1 MGDYEVLTAA
11 ARPYLSTV
19 LARALGEGLP
29 VTGTEMLDGG
39 PAADLEAETEG
50 WIELDQEAVAHRY
63 GAKVFDLTVYWDALS
78 GWHIQAE
85 RPGSPD
91 GDLYRWMG
99 AGLVP
104 APERVTTFI
113 ATMLVD
119 YTMTGSE
126 ERPFYRRVRQEVP
139 SLTQRLRPYGS

>member
-1 MGDYEVLTAA
+1 MGDHEVLTAA

-19 LARALGEGLP
+19 MAKALSEGLP

-39 PAADLEAETEG
+39 PAGLEAETEG

-63 GAKVFDLTVYWDALS
+63 GTKVFDLTVYWDSLS
-78 GWHIQAE
+78 GWHIHAE
-85 RPGSPD
+85 RPGRPD
-91 GDLYRWMG
+91 DDLNRWMG

-104 APERVTTFI
+104 DPTRVVTFI

-126 ERPFYRRVRQEVP
+126 ERPFYRRARQEVP
-139 SLTQRLRPYGS
+139 ALANRLRPYAS